1 MATVIVL
8 SKDATMEFING
19 SYHGA
24 SINGSGQLVLNKWD
38 GTTTTIGPVTD
49 HSTLLHLD
57 ADDHEQYALAD
68 GSRGDFATV
77 AQGDLADAARPNFNA
92 GGTFLSSGSGQWV
105 ERWTVENDGI
115 DADTVWEDRLA
126 FFWDATIG
134 GGTPVKVFWLNERFE
149 PRYIPAKTNT
159 TGLRGFTKRNT
170 GDTAHSATVPI
181 QQIMDNQD
189 DRNNV
194 WGILADGITIIGTGE
209 IKMSYV
215 LVLVGAAAVPSG
227 TPTNTLIVRI

>member
-68 GSRGDFATV
+68 GTRGDFATV
-77 AQGDLADAARPNFNA
+77 AQGDLADAARPMYNVDESFNA
-92 GGTFLSSGSGQWV
+92 SGSHWV
-105 ERWTVENDGI
+105 ERFTVVADGI
-115 DADTVWEDRLA
+115 DPDTSWEDRLS
-126 FFWDATIG
+126 FFWDPTVG
-134 GGTPVKVFWLNERFE
+134 GGTPQRVFSLNERFE

-159 TGLRGFTKRNT
+159 VGLRGFTKRAS
-170 GDTAHSATVPI
+170 GDTAHSSTIPI
-181 QQIMDNQD
+181 QQIMDNED
-189 DRNNV
+189 DRNNI
-194 WGILADGITIIGTGE
+194 WGILSNGITIIGAGE
-209 IKMSYV
+209 IQMSYV